1 MAQEKLFAIKDAM
14 NVKVTPVGTDEPL
27 MVIDYSNSCTLT
39 KEGETTYAKKKG
51 ANAVAFNAPPTGVF
65 TVNSEFATLK
75 WLGLSLGG
83 TVTGEKIK
91 VTSVAPSTSY
101 KIEGEFRCT
110 NDDGTETMRILKL
123 PNVKPQPNSELT
135 FDSENVASFAL
146 AFDVMVDTAGTFLE
160 MDVPSLPLMLEG
172 KTVKTK

>member
-1 MAQEKLFAIKDAM
+1 MAEKLFAIKDAM
-14 NVKVTPVGTDEPL
+14 NVTITPIGQEDAL
-27 MVIDYSNSCTLT
+27 MVVDYSNSCTLT
-39 KEGETTYAKKKG
+39 KDGETTYAKKKG
-51 ANAVAFNAPPTGVF
+51 ANAVAFNAPPTGTF
-65 TVNSEFATLK
+65 TINSEFATLK

-91 VTSVAPSTSY
+91 VTSIAPSTAY

-146 AFDVMVDTAGTFLE
+146 TFDVMVDNAGTFLE
-160 MDVPSLPLMLEG
+160 MDVPSLPSQLDA
-172 KTVKTK
+172 KAVKK